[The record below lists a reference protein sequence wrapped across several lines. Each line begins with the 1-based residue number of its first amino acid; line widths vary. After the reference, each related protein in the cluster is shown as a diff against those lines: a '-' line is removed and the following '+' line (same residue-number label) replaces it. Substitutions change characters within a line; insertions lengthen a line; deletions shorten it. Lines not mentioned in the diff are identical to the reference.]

1 MKEFFKIAKIYY
13 TLVILSLVIVPIF
26 PVVFS
31 YSVSHYRPAY
41 FDHVSDFTLFI
52 IIFVNDS
59 IPFWLMLVGVFL
71 LIKFRKQEENKRLVK
86 SAFYT
91 NFITIFIVI
100 LLASVLVSGQQL
112 LFSQDSRNLEQ
123 RDPFLFKAFSQI
135 KIGDA
140 WDIINSKIQDPVFVA
155 VGIIDTGVDAS
166 NGRHP
171 EFQNVNLDALSPE
184 LLKDSKSGGH
194 GTQVTGII
202 GANNIS
208 FPDVN
213 NYTFPQLNG
222 ILSGVHKLN
231 YNLKLGKKPLSGL
244 TLFGL
249 GSTVDGLL
257 KRGVKII
264 NMSFANP
271 IPGFSRFGN
280 STYRKIFSK
289 KSEILFV
296 IPAGQLTAFDFDF
309 PAVDAEFISPANLGD
324 DFDNVVT
331 VGATDITPGLEDQRV
346 SSTNFGSA
354 VNISAPGVAVYSPA
368 PRGKGDFP
376 ADVEQKDKN
385 YTQEF
390 GGTSASAPMVTGV
403 AGLIKAIKP
412 ELRPEDIKRILQES
426 ADSIFAPIGSAEAG
440 KLLGSGC
447 MATSTPSGQ
456 VQRGCRLNAEK
467 AVCHPLVLNCVP
479 PPPPCILSGTI
490 SSDTTIPS
498 QRICVVQGTFSV
510 SSGRTLTIEPG
521 VVMKFES
528 ASSGLFVDGILNAQG
543 STSSPIIFTS
553 LKDDTVGGDTNNDGS
568 TSSPQAGDWQQI
580 FVGPFGSATLSHA
593 RVRFG
598 GHFQSLSPQASLLVQ
613 GILNLSNSRL
623 TKNQGVNLMVES
635 DGTANITNSEIDN
648 STNIGLLNIGGAVT
662 VHDSQF
668 HDNPTDGINNT
679 FAGGVLTVTNSDFQR
694 NSHPIN
700 LHPQVD
706 FTHSGNTAVN
716 NDFNGIIMNGFISS
730 NAARI
735 WTKDFIPYIIFSTPA
750 TSTVGVAAGSSL
762 TIDPGVVV
770 KLAFASS
777 AMVVNGTLNVNGILS
792 QPVIFTSLKDDTVG
806 GDTNNDGST
815 SSPQAGDWQ
824 QIFVG
829 PFGSAT
835 LSHARVR
842 FGGHFQSLSPQA
854 GLLVQGIL
862 NLSNSRLT
870 KNQGVNLMVES
881 DGTANIT
888 NSEIDNSTNIGI
900 LILPSLS
907 QVGINQSSIHDNIS
921 FGVLSSGPA
930 ITTAIN
936 NWWGSVTGPLHP
948 TLNPG
953 GLGNQVSNFVDFIPF
968 LTSDPVGILP

>member
-1 MKEFFKIAKIYY
+1 
-13 TLVILSLVIVPIF
+13 
-26 PVVFS
+26 
-31 YSVSHYRPAY
+31 
-41 FDHVSDFTLFI
+41 
-52 IIFVNDS
+52 
-59 IPFWLMLVGVFL
+59 
-71 LIKFRKQEENKRLVK
+71 
-86 SAFYT
+86 
-91 NFITIFIVI
+91 
-100 LLASVLVSGQQL
+100 
-112 LFSQDSRNLEQ
+112 
-123 RDPFLFKAFSQI
+123 
-135 KIGDA
+135 
-140 WDIINSKIQDPVFVA
+140 
-155 VGIIDTGVDAS
+155 
-166 NGRHP
+166 
-171 EFQNVNLDALSPE
+171 
-184 LLKDSKSGGH
+184 
-194 GTQVTGII
+194 
-202 GANNIS
+202 
-208 FPDVN
+208 
-213 NYTFPQLNG
+213 
-222 ILSGVHKLN
+222 
-231 YNLKLGKKPLSGL
+231 
-244 TLFGL
+244 
-249 GSTVDGLL
+249 
-257 KRGVKII
+257 
-264 NMSFANP
+264 
-271 IPGFSRFGN
+271 
-280 STYRKIFSK
+280 
-289 KSEILFV
+289 
-296 IPAGQLTAFDFDF
+296 
-309 PAVDAEFISPANLGD
+309 
-324 DFDNVVT
+324 
-331 VGATDITPGLEDQRV
+331 
-346 SSTNFGSA
+346 
-354 VNISAPGVAVYSPA
+354 
-368 PRGKGDFP
+368 
-376 ADVEQKDKN
+376 
-385 YTQEF
+385 
-390 GGTSASAPMVTGV
+390 
-403 AGLIKAIKP
+403 
-412 ELRPEDIKRILQES
+412 
-426 ADSIFAPIGSAEAG
+426 
-440 KLLGSGC
+440 

-598 GHFQSLSPQASLLVQ
+598 GHFQSLSPQAGLLVQ

-735 WTKDFIPYIIFSTPA
+735 WTKDFIPYIIFSAPA

-842 FGGHFQSLSPQA
+842 YGGHFQSLSPQA
-854 GLLVQGIL
+854 SLLVQGIL

-888 NSEIDNSTNIGI
+888 NSEIDNSTNIGLLNI
-900 LILPSLS
+900 GGAVTVHDS
-907 QVGINQSSIHDNIS
+907 QFHDNPTDGINNT
-921 FGVLSSGPA
+921 FAGGVLTVTNSDFQRNSHP
-930 ITTAIN
+930 IN
-936 NWWGSVTGPLHP
+936 LHP
-948 TLNPG
+948 
-953 GLGNQVSNFVDFIPF
+953 QVDF
-968 LTSDPVGILP
+968 THSGNKILR